1 MKYLRWNVVLMHQF
15 EEERR
20 VLSGGQAKTSVN
32 VLAGRGCV
40 VIERANLEREL
51 HAVMVSTFRQ
61 SQKAQEIGK
70 IVVAASHVGIM
81 APVDDAYSDGR

>member
-1 MKYLRWNVVLMHQF
+1 MKYLRWNIVLMHQF
-15 EEERR
+15 EEERW

-51 HAVMVSTFRQ
+51 HAVMIATFRQ
-61 SQKAQEIGK
+61 TQKSEEICE
-70 IVVAASHVGIM
+70 IVVAASYVSIM
-81 APVDDAYSDGR
+81 ASIDDADSDGC